1 MNAAGEWPSPSRV
14 NRRVAPTGFRPGERG
29 FSLIEVMV
37 AMVIL
42 AFALLGVMGMF
53 ECADRGLRYG
63 ALATRALALAES
75 RLEAKR
81 AAPWE
86 ELLRDDLDGDGQA
99 DVTMRDD
106 GLGGD
111 AAAGDGRFSA
121 CVEDGPIR
129 LLWTVQP
136 LGGRSV
142 GEAGAV
148 VIQARADYP
157 VGRDRRQEVRVG
169 TLRANPR
176 YQGAR

>member
-1 MNAAGEWPSPSRV
+1 MNAAGESPSPSKV
-14 NRRVAPTGFRPGERG
+14 NRRAAPTGFRPGERG

-42 AFALLGVMGMF
+42 AFAILGVMGMF
-53 ECADRGLRYG
+53 EYADRGIRYG
-63 ALATRALALAES
+63 TLTTRALALAES

-81 AAPWE
+81 VAPWE
-86 ELLRDDLDGDGQA
+86 ELLRDDLDGDGLA
-99 DVTMRDD
+99 DLMMRDD

-111 AAAGDGRFSA
+111 AAAGDGVFSA
-121 CVEDGPIR
+121 RIEDGPIR
-129 LLWTVQP
+129 LLWTGQP

-142 GEAGAV
+142 REAGAV

-157 VGRDRRQEVRVG
+157 VGRDRRKEVRVG

-176 YQGAR
+176 YQGTR